1 MSANTTSML
10 TRARS
15 LGRRSRQLTYRAPI
29 WVDRLRATRVRGV
42 LMRCAGALAAVGT
55 AVALAGCDVK
65 LPGEG
70 PPPRLFTLN
79 AKTTF
84 DTDLPTV
91 NWQLIIEMPSAPASL
106 DTVRI
111 AVQRSPLNLDYY
123 ASAAWTDRVPSM
135 IQTLLI
141 SSFENT
147 GKIVAVGRES
157 VGLRADF
164 LLKTDIRN
172 FEVEYVPEGASPR
185 VHIVAK
191 LIKMPE
197 REIIADRTCDYKQPA
212 SSDQLEQIV
221 ESYNDVLGRCMRRIV
236 EWTLRTGASYKPRS

>member
-1 MSANTTSML
+1 MSARTKSML
-10 TRARS
+10 AKARS
-15 LGRRSRQLTYRAPI
+15 LVRHSECRMEGAAIWCGLPRAHRRQDMPPRCTSALVMI
-29 WVDRLRATRVRGV
+29 GLV
-42 LMRCAGALAAVGT
+42 LL
-55 AVALAGCDVK
+55 LAGCNA
-65 LPGEG
+65 LPGGG

-79 AKTTF
+79 PKTTF
-84 DTDLPTV
+84 DTDLPKV

-123 ASAAWTDRVPSM
+123 ADAAWTDRVPAM
-135 IQTLLI
+135 IQTLLVA
-141 SSFENT
+141 SFENT

-164 LLKTDIRN
+164 LLKTEIRN
-172 FEVEYVPEGASPR
+172 FEVEYDSEGVSPR

-197 REIIADRTCDYKQPA
+197 REIIADRTCDYKVA
-212 SSDQLEQIV
+212 VNGDQLEQIV
-221 ESYNDVLGRCMRRIV
+221 EGYNDVLGRCMRRIV
-236 EWTLRTGASYKPRS
+236 EWTLRTGASYKPGS

>member
-1 MSANTTSML
+1 MTATL
-10 TRARS
+10 ARW
-15 LGRRSRQLTYRAPI
+15 LGRAGQLS
-29 WVDRLRATRVRGV
+29 LMGV
-42 LMRCAGALAAVGT
+42 LILLG
-55 AVALAGCDVK
+55 GCDVK

-79 AKTTF
+79 PKTTF
-84 DTDLPTV
+84 DSDLPDV
-91 NWQLIIEMPSAPASL
+91 NWQLIIELPTAPASL

-111 AVQRSPLNLDYY
+111 AVQRTPLELDYY
-123 ASAAWTDRVPSM
+123 AQAAWTDRVPSM

-147 GKIVAVGRES
+147 GKIVSVGRES

-172 FEVEYVPEGASPR
+172 FEVEYGTEGPSPR
-185 VHIVAK
+185 VRIVAK

-197 REIIADRTCDYKQPA
+197 RTIIADRTCDYKQPA
-212 SSDQLEQIV
+212 GGDQLEQIV
-221 ESYNDVLGRCMRRIV
+221 ENYNDVLGRCMRRIV
-236 EWTLRTGASYKPRS
+236 EWTLRSGASYKVGS

>member
-1 MSANTTSML
+1 ML

-15 LGRRSRQLTYRAPI
+15 LGRRSRQQTYRASI
-29 WVDRLRATRVRGV
+29 WIDRLRAVRFRGV
-42 LMRCAGALAAVGT
+42 FTRCASALAAVGV
-55 AVALAGCDVK
+55 ALALAGCDVK

-79 AKTTF
+79 PKTTF

-91 NWQLIIEMPSAPASL
+91 NWQLIIEMPTAPASL

-123 ASAAWTDRVPSM
+123 AAAAWTDRVPSM

-164 LLKTDIRN
+164 LLKTEIRN
-172 FEVEYVPEGASPR
+172 FEVEYEPEGPSPR

-212 SSDQLEQIV
+212 GGDQLEQIV
-221 ESYNDVLGRCMRRIV
+221 ETYNDVLGRCMRRIV

>member
-1 MSANTTSML
+1 MIAKMAC
-10 TRARS
+10 R
-15 LGRRSRQLTYRAPI
+15 LGRAGPLIAF
-29 WVDRLRATRVRGV
+29 GV
-42 LMRCAGALAAVGT
+42 VFALG
-55 AVALAGCDVK
+55 GCDVK

-79 AKTTF
+79 PKTTF
-84 DTDLPTV
+84 DPDLPSV
-91 NWQLIIEMPSAPASL
+91 NWQLIIEMPTAPASL

-111 AVQRSPLNLDYY
+111 AVHRTPLELDYY
-123 ASAAWTDRVPSM
+123 AQAAWTDRVPSM

-147 GKIVAVGRES
+147 GKIVSVGRES

-172 FEVEYVPEGASPR
+172 FEVEYGAEGPSPR
-185 VHIVAK
+185 VRIVAK

-197 REIIADRTCDYKQPA
+197 RTIIADRTCDYKQPA
-212 SSDQLEQIV
+212 GSDQLELIV
-221 ESYNDVLGRCMRRIV
+221 ENYNDVLGRCMRRIV
-236 EWTLRTGASYKPRS
+236 EWTLRAGAAYKVGS